1 MLTGVTSLGLVLET
15 QGLCEVASV
24 KRKTEAIRE
33 KSAAALQQL
42 VFGKNF
48 VCLLCLPGY
57 HLATYKVYI
66 YISHFIRYSYS
77 TYLLV
82 CSFSCVR
89 ICARL

>member
-66 YISHFIRYSYS
+66 YISLHTLLLQHIPISVFLFVRP
-77 TYLLV
+77 YL
-82 CSFSCVR
+82 C
-89 ICARL
+89 